1 MIGHGGKKKDWD
13 EASAALWQSV
23 AASASVAELSAIA
36 ASRRQVDEPDG
47 PLTLQRTLSSG
58 QLILLGIGAIVG
70 AGIFVSTGTVAAV
83 YAGPAIVISFVL
95 AGLGCLCAGLCY
107 AEFAAMLPASG
118 SAYSYV
124 FAAFGRVPAWLIGW
138 CLLLEYLM
146 AAANVAVGWSGYAQ
160 GFLSSLGLQLPMALS
175 ASPLAIDARGAVILS
190 GAWINV
196 PAVLI
201 LGGIAL
207 LLSRGVRL
215 TVGVNT
221 ALVTLKLA
229 ILALFVTC
237 GAFFIDPAN
246 WSPFL
251 PPNLGHFGE
260 FGWSGVV
267 RGAGVIFYA
276 YLGFD
281 TVSTAARETR
291 NPQLSLPI
299 AIIGSLLICTVVY
312 ILFALVLTGIAPYR
326 ILHVAN
332 PISAA
337 LAHAGDR
344 LLFLKVAVEIAAL
357 VGLTSVM
364 LVLLY
369 GQSRILYAMAQDGL
383 VPSKLGRIAASSHAP
398 QLAIVSGAAIAILAA
413 GWLPMDV
420 LAELISIGTLCAFI
434 FVCIAVLVLRVRRPD
449 LRRPFRVPAV
459 WAIAPAGVAICG
471 YLVAGL
477 PAGTWMRFGAWTVL
491 GLGFYAGYGRK
502 RSSTAA
508 VH

>member
-1 MIGHGGKKKDWD
+1 MVARRNGQSTA
-13 EASAALWQSV
+13 ASANAAERPAV
-23 AASASVAELSAIA
+23 AASQ
-36 ASRRQVDEPDG
+36 RQVDEPDG
-47 PLTLQRTLSSG
+47 QLTLQRTLGSG

-70 AGIFVSTGTVAAV
+70 AGIFVSTGTVAAL

-124 FAAFGRVPAWLIGW
+124 LAAFGRVPAWLIGW

-160 GFLSSLGLQLPMALS
+160 GFLSSLGLHFPQVIG
-175 ASPLAIDARGAVILS
+175 ASPLSIDAHGAIALS
-190 GAWINV
+190 GSWFNI
-196 PAVLI
+196 PAVLV
-201 LGGIAL
+201 LGGLAL

-221 ALVTLKLA
+221 ALVAIKLA
-229 ILALFVTC
+229 ILALFIAC
-237 GAFFIDPAN
+237 GAFFIDLKN

-291 NPQLSLPI
+291 NPQRNLPI
-299 AIIGSLLICTVVY
+299 GIIGSLLICTAIY

-337 LAHAGDR
+337 LAHAGNQ
-344 LLFLKVAVEIAAL
+344 LLFLKVAVEVAAL

-364 LVLLY
+364 LMLLY

-383 VPSKLGRIAASSHAP
+383 VPGKIGLIAPSSHAP

-434 FVCIAVLVLRVRRPD
+434 FVCIAVLVLRVRRPA
-449 LRRPFRVPAV
+449 LRRPFSVPAV

-471 YLVAGL
+471 YLIAGL
-477 PAGTWMRFGAWTVL
+477 PAGTWIRFGAWTIL
-491 GLGFYAGYGRK
+491 GLVIYAAYGR
-502 RSSTAA
+502 RRLSTATA
-508 VH
+508 AAN